1 MAAAKSSNLELAGTP
16 LGALAVI
23 VTELEWAFTA
33 VNRDWA
39 YVSVYAVDGANN
51 PIGFQW
57 SNVTGGTYNVVP
69 SGMQF
74 TLPVYKIQS
83 YFFKYLTGNCNLYGT
98 TVG

>member
-1 MAAAKSSNLELAGTP
+1 MAAKSSNLEIAGTP

-23 VTELEWAFTA
+23 ITELEWQFTT
-33 VNRDWA
+33 VNRLWS
-39 YVSVYAVDGANN
+39 YFNIYALDAGNA

-57 SNVTGGTYNVVP
+57 SNVTAGTYNIVP
-69 SGMQF
+69 AGMVW

-98 TVG
+98 CIG